1 MYDEI
6 ATVYHLVYRD
16 WNAAIAE
23 QAATLDAVIRTHVGP
38 APRAIL
44 DVSCG
49 IGTQA
54 LGLAA
59 IGHAVTASDLSS
71 AAVGRA
77 RLEAAR
83 RNLTIHFTVADMR
96 RCAEVHGS
104 GFDVVLS
111 LDNSIPHLLGDD
123 AIREALRNFYRC
135 IRPGGITIVGLRDH
149 SEKERSSP
157 QLIPYGFR
165 SDGGDRYFVV
175 QTRDWD
181 GDFYDVAMYFIREAR
196 GATPAAVIAGSSR
209 YYADSIDRMVSLL
222 EESSFIEVQR
232 LEGVGVVSQPVLVAR
247 RGTG

>member
-111 LDNSIPHLLGDD
+111 ADNSIPHLLSDD
-123 AIREALRNFYRC
+123 AIREAFGNFHQC
-135 IRPGGITIVGLRDH
+135 IRPGGITILDVRDYLTD
-149 SEKERSSP
+149 SAR
-157 QLIPYGFR
+157 
-165 SDGGDRYFVV
+165 
-175 QTRDWD
+175 T
-181 GDFYDVAMYFIREAR
+181 VAT
-196 GATPAAVIAGSSR
+196 ATSSSR
-209 YYADSIDRMVSLL
+209 PETGTATSMTWRCT
-222 EESSFIEVQR
+222 SS
-232 LEGVGVVSQPVLVAR
+232 AR
-247 RGTG
+247 RAARHRRR